1 MKDLTDKAT
10 AELPLVDGAP
20 KRRRG
25 RPPVHGSASAR
36 SAAYLARHELVQVN
50 VRISQELKDALDGYM
65 ARQAADGPGLT
76 QSQVIEKL
84 LRTQLL
90 RKR

>member
-1 MKDLTDKAT
+1 MKDLNDKGT
-10 AELPLVDGAP
+10 AELPLSDGQV

-25 RPPVHGSASAR
+25 RPAIHASASAR
-36 SAAYLARHELVQVN
+36 TAAYQARHELVQIN
-50 VRISQELKDALDGYM
+50 ARIGQDVKAALDAYV
-65 ARQAADGPGLT
+65 ARQAADGAGLT